1 MKVSDIL
8 RSKGPAVVTV
18 QPDRPIQDALRMLVE
33 HNIGAMVVFEGG
45 LQGIIS
51 ERDVLRFAAA
61 DLKGLESAHVRDLMT
76 RDVITATPET
86 DIQHVMDIMTERGI
100 RHLPVLNE
108 GSLCGMISIRDVV
121 NAVRQNVENENQH
134 LHAYIS
140 GTPL

>member
-18 QPDRPIQDALRMLVE
+18 HPDRPIQEALRMLVE

-51 ERDVLRFAAA
+51 ERDVLRFAAT
-61 DLKGLESAHVRDLMT
+61 DLKRLESAHVRDLMT

>member
-8 RSKGPAVVTV
+8 RTKGSAVVTV
-18 QPDRPIQDALRMLVE
+18 EPDRPIQDALRMLVE

-51 ERDVLRFAAA
+51 ERDVLRFAAT
-61 DLKGLESAHVRDLMT
+61 DLKRLESAHVRDLMT

>member
-1 MKVSDIL
+1 MKISDIL

-86 DIQHVMDIMTERGI
+86 DIIARAM
-100 RHLPVLNE
+100 
-108 GSLCGMISIRDVV
+108 
-121 NAVRQNVENENQH
+121 
-134 LHAYIS
+134 
-140 GTPL
+140 

>member
-8 RSKGPAVVTV
+8 RSKGSAVVTV
-18 QPDRPIQDALRMLVE
+18 QPDRPIQEALRMLVE
-33 HNIGAMVVFEGG
+33 HNIGAMVVFDDG

-51 ERDVLRFAAA
+51 ERDVLRSAAA
-61 DLKGLESAHVRDLMT
+61 DLKRLESAHVRDLMT
-76 RDVITATPET
+76 SDVITATPDT

-108 GSLCGMISIRDVV
+108 GLLCGMISIRDVV
-121 NAVRQNVENENQH
+121 NAVRQNVETENQH